1 MLRSSGQ
8 ADQSAAPAVE
18 TGEDSSGELR
28 NPKRGLIARLYEDV
42 FSEIVGVLTS
52 TYGSGPPDPEDVAQ
66 RAFANLSARDDLEDI
81 EDVKNYVW
89 VAARNL
95 MLTEIRA
102 LGVRSKYAGQLTQDS
117 FVEECDEID
126 AERVFMAREEL
137 EIVSQTIAS
146 MPERR
151 RDIFLAKRVDGL
163 SAEAAGR
170 KFGVSRSSAVRHIA
184 IATEQLTKAFAR
196 GKS

>member
-1 MLRSSGQ
+1 MN
-8 ADQSAAPAVE
+8 QSAVPAIE
-18 TGEDSSGELR
+18 SDEDTCREIEGR
-28 NPKRGLIARLYEDV
+28 KRGLIANLYHDV

-66 RAFANLSARDDLEDI
+66 RAFANLSARDDLEEI

-102 LGVRSKYAGQLTQDS
+102 LRVRSKYAGRLTQDS
-117 FVEECDEID
+117 FIEECDEID

-137 EIVSQTIAS
+137 EIVSQVIAS

-170 KFGVSRSSAVRHIA
+170 KYGVSRSSAIRHIA
-184 IATEQLTKAFAR
+184 IATEQLTKALAR
-196 GKS
+196 GAASTRTES